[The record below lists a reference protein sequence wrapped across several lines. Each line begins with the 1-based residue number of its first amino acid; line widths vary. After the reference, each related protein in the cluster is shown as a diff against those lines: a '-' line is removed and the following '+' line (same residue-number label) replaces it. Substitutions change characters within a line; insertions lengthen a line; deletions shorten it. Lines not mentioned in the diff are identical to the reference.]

1 MTTKLP
7 ADDIRDKLIL
17 DYGEDQYSDTLKILN
32 SVSELSDRTIRCIIF
47 LANGDIEKLN
57 HYTECADR
65 DYRDVIYWAE
75 YFEGADKTKPRR
87 VRNFNKPFGKE
98 EF

>member
-75 YFEGADKTKPRR
+75 YFEGEDKAKP
-87 VRNFNKPFGKE
+87 VRIRDFNKPFTDNLS
-98 EF
+98 

>member
-1 MTTKLP
+1 MSTNNL
-7 ADDIRDKLIL
+7 ADDINSKIKQDFGLKQFSVITTLLNLDK
-17 DYGEDQYSDTLKILN
+17 D
-32 SVSELSDRTIRCIIF
+32 LSNRVLRCIIY
-47 LANGDIEKLN
+47 LAKGNLEKLK
-57 HYTECADR
+57 HYTECANR

-75 YFEGADKTKPRR
+75 YFEGEDKTKPRR